1 MQYNIERVAG
11 AGGCPAVVAEL
22 SHKLSDFIP
31 EKKYFADRN
40 FSIYGSLKVNHV
52 NIVFLHV

>member
-1 MQYNIERVAG
+1 MV
-11 AGGCPAVVAEL
+11 AVVAEL